1 MVEMEKIKLIDIKQ
15 EKLEKEFLVNEKL
28 NEQNESEWQIQLKST
43 CEMENPKKIRIQI
56 DSTKNRI

>member
-43 CEMENPKKIRIQI
+43 CEMKNPKKIRVQ
-56 DSTKNRI
+56 N